1 MLPLPNGAI
10 TADPRIG
17 FYNLSGSGLLDENS
31 FFGRVD
37 YNFTANDRL
46 GIRYNA
52 NESMT
57 KAIFGVGTGQT
68 GPAPGL
74 LQNAKMTY
82 TKVFSPTLLNE
93 ASFGFNRMHIDP
105 TGSIDETVRAFPVTS
120 VGGMSSIGPALFDLS
135 MVGNSFTWLDTLS
148 WVKGRHQL
156 KFGTAI
162 TRNQHNKALF
172 FQRTVSYPNLNDF
185 AINSPSSVGL
195 LGYPRTGLR
204 NTYYNFFIQDDV
216 QATKKLTLNL
226 GLRHQYE
233 TSPADANNRQ

>member
-1 MLPLPNGAI
+1 
-10 TADPRIG
+10 
-17 FYNLSGSGLLDENS
+17 
-31 FFGRVD
+31 
-37 YNFTANDRL
+37 
-46 GIRYNA
+46 
-52 NESMT
+52 
-57 KAIFGVGTGQT
+57 
-68 GPAPGL
+68 
-74 LQNAKMTY
+74 
-82 TKVFSPTLLNE
+82 
-93 ASFGFNRMHIDP
+93 
-105 TGSIDETVRAFPVTS
+105 
-120 VGGMSSIGPALFDLS
+120 MSSIGPALFDLS

-148 WVKGRHQL
+148 WVKGRHQF

-216 QATKKLTLNL
+216 QATKKLTLNI

-233 TSPADANNRQ
+233 TSPADANNRQSNFDPDTGRVDAPGTQLMNMPWTNFGPRFGFAYSVFDSGNTVIRGAYGI